1 VNATRRR
8 NPFFARGEDVE
19 VRRRLGKVFGNKELV
34 IYLRAKVVSVSAGT
48 FSYLVQYPAAN
59 SVPGRTARVAAF
71 DVRAAR
77 RAPPP
82 AVDVARPASSKR
94 TLPSEQSKRDG
105 GDCCKKA
112 KKMGKGTPED
122 VLERLIAEHEKEEEA
137 KKKARKSLL
146 PAPAKAA
153 VAGLQPSR

>member
-1 VNATRRR
+1 MAAKSTSTSASSHLPATVHTALAPAVNATRSR

-19 VRRRLGKVFGNKELV
+19 VRRRLGKVFGNTELV

-82 AVDVARPASSKR
+82 PPAVDVARPASSKR
-94 TLPSEQSKRDG
+94 TLPSEQSERDG
-105 GDCCKKA
+105 GPCCKKA
-112 KKMGKGTPED
+112 KKTGKGIPED
-122 VLERLIAEHEKEEEA
+122 VHWSA
-137 KKKARKSLL
+137 
-146 PAPAKAA
+146 
-153 VAGLQPSR
+153 